1 LEILPNFNE
10 HVNPAKPK
18 MSNTDEAPSPKI
30 NNASI
35 SELKATSDDAIAPVF
50 LPSRVFT
57 NGQYMKSLN
66 YVQSH
71 TLTDVRLALGYTAVL
86 AVAAAAYYEYKVG
99 FQQAKSWSMLSV
111 GTYFLL
117 NAGLYLWTTYIESQT
132 VYMGKKGDIW
142 V

>member
-1 LEILPNFNE
+1 MQSLQYSLLP
-10 HVNPAKPK
+10 V
-18 MSNTDEAPSPKI
+18 S
-30 NNASI
+30 
-35 SELKATSDDAIAPVF
+35 LLIA
-50 LPSRVFT
+50 
-57 NGQYMKSLN
+57 QYMKSLN

-71 TLTDVRLALGYTAVL
+71 TLTDIHLALGYTAVL

-117 NAGLYLWTTYIESQT
+117 NAGLYLWTTYIESET
-132 VYMGKKGDIW
+132 VYVGTKGDVW